1 MDKKK
6 LILTTITII
15 LFLID
20 LFLAYLLFNKY
31 VLKTNFEN
39 DILSFANKNQNTI
52 FKIEKITFFSSCN
65 AQNKTL
71 SNTNFTLEN
80 LYQYTDMAFFITSS
94 SSEKNSENTLKN
106 VFIDD
111 IKFNTSP
118 EMGEQNLY
126 YKNINNFAKSDIIK
140 ENLITDKLEFN
151 IISEDVANLD
161 QPTLYNNLANP
172 IVLSYIN
179 SNIKT
184 DYTITDTSNPI
195 TYDGSLLQKCNVLLD
210 SITCNLSFDIYITN
224 NLNQEFKCT
233 VYVDIPLENDN
244 KSIYDGNII
253 LKKDTNFIFY
263 RYK

>member
-6 LILTTITII
+6 VILTTITII
-15 LFLID
+15 LLIID
-20 LFLAYLLFNKY
+20 FFLAYMLFDKY

-39 DILSFANKNQNTI
+39 DILSFANKNENTI
-52 FKIEKITFFSSCN
+52 FKIEKITFFSNCN

-106 VFIDD
+106 VFIDN
-111 IKFNTSP
+111 IKFNHTP
-118 EMGEQNLY
+118 EVGEQSLY
-126 YKNINNFAKSDIIK
+126 YKNINNFAKSDIIE
-140 ENLITDKLEFN
+140 ENLIIDIT
-151 IISEDVANLD
+151 SEDEANLD

-179 SNIKT
+179 SNIRT

-195 TYDGSLLQKCNVLLD
+195 TYDGSLLQKCNILLD
-210 SITCNLSFDIYITN
+210 SIACNLSFDINITN
-224 NLNQEFKCT
+224 NQNEEFKCT
-233 VYVDIPLENDN
+233 IYVDIPLKDDN